1 MIYYIWNLLNLH
13 LESIRTFLIIF
24 PSNQII
30 SLQKMLF
37 FIKNVNNKRNVEAWL
52 GSLWSV
58 RLVFGLVAESNVL
71 TNVNLSTLPFTSS
84 VEQLRR
90 FVKNGYFLW
99 VETSISTKSS
109 KFFCVVL
116 FGCLLSNENAP
127 HAVLMSP

>member
-1 MIYYIWNLLNLH
+1 MIYYIWNLLNFH
-13 LESIRTFLIIF
+13 LESIRSFLIIF

-37 FIKNVNNKRNVEAWL
+37 FIKNVNKRNVEAWL

-99 VETSISTKSS
+99 VETSISTKTS
-109 KFFCVVL
+109 KFLCLFCSV
-116 FGCLLSNENAP
+116 AY
-127 HAVLMSP
+127 